1 MTITSKW
8 GYKSLE
14 GKSSTI
20 AYLTGLPNEEVFKWV
35 AELYE
40 PAKHLCQKLG
50 AHDQILLALMRLRLD
65 LHLCLLAQMFD
76 VGKTTASEIF
86 QHVIGVLAREL
97 SGLIVWPDDTA
108 FYAFLPR
115 LFKKRQ
121 FKNVRVI
128 VDCTEVRIERASSTT
143 MQSATWSSY
152 KHANTMKFL
161 IGITPNGLISYV
173 SECWGGKVSDKQ
185 PVLQTDFTQHL
196 QYGDAVM
203 ADRGFNVAEELGAL
217 GVQLVVP
224 AYTKGKTQ
232 LSRTEVYTSREI
244 SRRRIRVE
252 QVIGRMKR
260 YRILRNVVPYHMK
273 DYLDDIIRVIA
284 ALTNLLPKF
293 A

>member
-8 GYKSLE
+8 GYKSLQ

-20 AYLTGLPNEEVFKWV
+20 AYLTGLTNEEVFKWV

-76 VGKTTASEIF
+76 VMTTASEIF
-86 QHVIGVLAREL
+86 QYVIGVLAREL
-97 SGLIVWPDDTA
+97 TGLIVWPDDTA
-108 FYAFLPR
+108 FYVFLPR
-115 LFKKRQ
+115 LSKKRQ

-143 MQSATWSSY
+143 MQSTTWTSY

-173 SECWGGKVSDKQ
+173 SECRGWKVSDKQ
-185 PVLQTDFTQHL
+185 
-196 QYGDAVM
+196 
-203 ADRGFNVAEELGAL
+203 
-217 GVQLVVP
+217 LV
-224 AYTKGKTQ
+224 
-232 LSRTEVYTSREI
+232 
-244 SRRRIRVE
+244 
-252 QVIGRMKR
+252 
-260 YRILRNVVPYHMK
+260 
-273 DYLDDIIRVIA
+273 
-284 ALTNLLPKF
+284 
-293 A
+293 